1 MGQMGGMGGIGGM
14 APMGPPASGG
24 GGGMGGAAGLDPFAM
39 LNPPTGGAP
48 KKPAAQKVLDD
59 SWDKW

>member
-1 MGQMGGMGGIGGM
+1 
-14 APMGPPASGG
+14 
-24 GGGMGGAAGLDPFAM
+24 MGGAAGLDPFAM